1 MWWKEA
7 IPGHTSKDDLV
18 EKRSKL
24 PKELKHCTKALDVN
38 CHAWRTKL
46 IDRRGEIQ
54 PGETIDIQQIALP
67 LFKTAKAGLRIINKG
82 RKFI

>member
-1 MWWKEA
+1 MNSGMLWKEA

-18 EKRSKL
+18 ERRSKW
-24 PKELKHCTKALDVN
+24 PKELKHCTKPLDVN

-54 PGETIDIQQIALP
+54 PGETDWYSTNCSASV
-67 LFKTAKAGLRIINKG
+67 
-82 RKFI
+82 